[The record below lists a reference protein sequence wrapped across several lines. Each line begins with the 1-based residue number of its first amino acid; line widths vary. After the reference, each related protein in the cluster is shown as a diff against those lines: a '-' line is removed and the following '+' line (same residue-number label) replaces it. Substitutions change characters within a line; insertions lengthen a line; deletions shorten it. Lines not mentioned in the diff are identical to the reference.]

1 MKFKQVEAFRAV
13 IQTGS
18 MTAAADALHTS
29 QPNISRLVGQLEQSV
44 GFRLF
49 ERINGRLQLTDEGAE
64 LFRDVERA
72 FVSLKSLE
80 DSAAQIRRSGTG
92 RLRVG
97 AVPSIALTQM
107 PEVIRRFR
115 EAHPG
120 VAVSL
125 LTNDSPRVAQ
135 WVASQFC
142 DLGVVAYVSR
152 DVSGIEATTIR
163 DVAGVCAFPAG
174 HRLGERDIVTP
185 ADLEYEP
192 FIALSLVDGTRMRI
206 DQRFREAG
214 VTLRHKE
221 LETPYEATVCAM
233 VAGGLGV
240 SIVSESVARAYAG
253 RGLLDYRR
261 FVPDVPFTTHL
272 LRPLHAPQSL
282 LAQRF
287 ADTLRA
293 VVGGDTPVA

>member
-29 QPNISRLVGQLEQSV
+29 QPNISRLIGQLEDSA

-49 ERINGRLQLTDEGAE
+49 ERLNGRLQLTDEGAE

-80 DSAAQIRRSGTG
+80 DSAEQIRRSGTG

-107 PEVIRRFR
+107 PEVIGRFR

-125 LTNDSPRVAQ
+125 LTNDSPRVAH

-142 DLGVVAYVSR
+142 DLGVVSYVSR
-152 DVSGIEATTIR
+152 DVSGIEATKICE
-163 DVAGVCAFPAG
+163 VPGVCAFPAG
-174 HRLGERDIVTP
+174 HRLGAFEVVGP
-185 ADLEYEP
+185 ADLEHES
-192 FIALSLVDGTRMRI
+192 FIALSLVDGTRMKI

-214 VTLRHKE
+214 VELRHKE
-221 LETPYEATVCAM
+221 LETPYEATVCAL

-240 SIVSESVARAYAG
+240 SVVSRAAAQAYQG
-253 RGLLDYRR
+253 RGLDYRP
-261 FVPDVPFTTHL
+261 FAPDVPFATHL
-272 LRPLHAPQSL
+272 LRPSRGTQSL

-287 ADTLRA
+287 AATLRE
-293 VVGGDTPVA
+293 VVGPRS

>member
-29 QPNISRLVGQLEQSV
+29 QPNISRLIGQLEDSA

-80 DSAAQIRRSGTG
+80 DSAEQIRRSGTG

-115 EAHPG
+115 VAHPD

-125 LTNDSPRVAQ
+125 LTNDSPRVAH

-152 DVSGIEATTIR
+152 DVSGISSTLIN
-163 DVAGVCAFPAG
+163 DCAGVCAFPAG
-174 HRLGERDIVTP
+174 HRLGEMAQVSP

-192 FIALSLVDGTRMRI
+192 FIALSLVDGTRVKI

-214 VTLRHKE
+214 IELRHRA

-240 SIVSESVARAYAG
+240 SVVSHAVARAYEG
-253 RGLLDYRR
+253 RGLEYRP
-261 FVPDVPFTTHL
+261 FAPDVRFATHL

-287 ADTLRA
+287 AETLQA
-293 VVGGDTPVA
+293 VLAESA

>member
-18 MTAAADALHTS
+18 MTAAAEALHTS
-29 QPNISRLVGQLEQSV
+29 QPNISRLIGQLEESA

-80 DSAAQIRRSGTG
+80 DSAQQIRRSGTG

-107 PEVIRRFR
+107 PEAIRRFR
-115 EAHPG
+115 QAHPG

-125 LTNDSPRVAQ
+125 LTNDSPRVAY

-142 DLGVVAYVSR
+142 DLGVTSYVSR
-152 DVSGIEATTIR
+152 DVSGIEATKISE
-163 DVAGVCAFPAG
+163 VAGVCAFPVG
-174 HRLGERDIVTP
+174 HRLRDLEVVTP

-192 FIALSLVDGTRMRI
+192 FIALSLVDGTRMKI

-214 VTLRHKE
+214 VELRHKE

-233 VAGGLGV
+233 VASGLGV
-240 SIVSESVARAYAG
+240 SIVSRSVAQAYVG
-253 RGLLDYRR
+253 RGLEYR
-261 FVPDVPFTTHL
+261 PFAPEVLFATHL
-272 LRPLHAPQSL
+272 LRAEHVPHSL

-287 ADTLRA
+287 AATLLE
-293 VVGGDTPVA
+293 VVEGTALGG

>member
-29 QPNISRLVGQLEQSV
+29 QPNISRLIGQLEDSA

-80 DSAAQIRRSGTG
+80 DSAEQIRRSGTG

-107 PEVIRRFR
+107 PEVIRQFR
-115 EAHPG
+115 ETHPG

-125 LTNDSPRVAQ
+125 LTNDSPRVAH

-142 DLGVVAYVSR
+142 DLGVVSYVSR
-152 DVSGIEATTIR
+152 DVPGIEATTISEI
-163 DVAGVCAFPAG
+163 AGVCAFPGG
-174 HRLGERDIVTP
+174 HRLGAHDVITP
-185 ADLEYEP
+185 ADLEHEP
-192 FIALSLVDGTRMRI
+192 FIALSLGDGTRMKI

-214 VTLRHKE
+214 VELRHKE
-221 LETPYEATVCAM
+221 LETPYEATVCAL

-240 SIVSESVARAYAG
+240 SVVSRAVAQAYAG
-253 RGLLDYRR
+253 PHLDYRP
-261 FVPDVPFTTHL
+261 FSPDVLFTTHL
-272 LRPLHAPQSL
+272 LRPRHGPQSL

-287 ADTLRA
+287 AATLRD
-293 VVGGDTPVA
+293 VVSGVR

>member
-29 QPNISRLVGQLEQSV
+29 QPNISRLIGQLEDSA

-80 DSAAQIRRSGTG
+80 DSAEQIRRSGTG

-107 PEVIRRFR
+107 PEVIRQFR
-115 EAHPG
+115 ETHPG

-125 LTNDSPRVAQ
+125 LTNDSPRVAH

-142 DLGVVAYVSR
+142 DLGVVSYVSR
-152 DVSGIEATTIR
+152 DVSGIEATTISEI
-163 DVAGVCAFPAG
+163 AGVCAFPGG
-174 HRLGERDIVTP
+174 HRLGAHDVITP
-185 ADLEYEP
+185 ADLEHEP
-192 FIALSLVDGTRMRI
+192 GTRMKI

-214 VTLRHKE
+214 VELRHKE
-221 LETPYEATVCAM
+221 LETPYEATVCAL

-240 SIVSESVARAYAG
+240 SVVSRAVAQAYAG
-253 RGLLDYRR
+253 PHLDYRP
-261 FVPDVPFTTHL
+261 FSPDVLFTTHL
-272 LRPLHAPQSL
+272 LRPRHGPQSL

-287 ADTLRA
+287 AATLRD
-293 VVGGDTPVA
+293 VVSGVR